1 MTDTKIEIIAAEDEC
16 TLARC
21 LKIRETVFI
30 IEKNVPKEI
39 EVDSSDCLNGA
50 CEHFLILCGG
60 ADAGAFRCSRTNG
73 NAVRL
78 QRLCVLKE
86 FRAHGVGKAALEF
99 LESRC
104 RKDGFSAIELD
115 AKLDASPFYEKCG
128 YKKVSEPF
136 IEAGIPHVKMK
147 KEVH

>member
-1 MTDTKIEIIAAEDEC
+1 MNNKKIEIITAEDEAV
-16 TLARC
+16 LARC
-21 LKIRETVFI
+21 LKIREEVFTS
-30 IEKNVPKEI
+30 EKGVPKEI

-50 CEHFLILCGG
+50 CVHFLIRFGG
-60 ADAGAFRCSRTNG
+60 ADAGAFRCARVQE

-86 FRAHGVGKAALEF
+86 FRAHGLGKAALEL

-104 RKDGFSAIELD
+104 RKDGCAAIELD

-128 YKKVSEPF
+128 YRKVSEPF
-136 IEAGIPHVKMK
+136 IEADIPHVKMK
-147 KEVH
+147 KEL